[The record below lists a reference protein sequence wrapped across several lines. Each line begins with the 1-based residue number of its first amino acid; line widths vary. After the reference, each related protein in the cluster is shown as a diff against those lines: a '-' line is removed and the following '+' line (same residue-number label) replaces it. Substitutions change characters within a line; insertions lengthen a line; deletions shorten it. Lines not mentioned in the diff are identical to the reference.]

1 MFASGV
7 ALIRENGDGSRVKKI
22 INLCVCILSNFV
34 LITTL
39 FGKEDSNQTADDDW
53 WCYWLTISKNSIAYS
68 IDSCGCSD
76 GGLCAVLFYPC

>member
-22 INLCVCILSNFV
+22 IVLCVCILANFV

-53 WCYWLTISKNSIAYS
+53 WCYWLTISKNSILS
-68 IDSCGCSD
+68 TESCGC
-76 GGLCAVLFYPC
+76 LCAVLFYPC